1 MGAHLLEH
9 VTVADRRADERNT
22 QTAEIALEAE
32 IGHHG
37 CDHAWLGKA
46 AIGLPAFRDHRQQL
60 VAVDDV
66 PALVGDKHAICIAI
80 ERDADIGA
88 HLLHLLTK
96 RRGLRSSRIRD

>member
-1 MGAHLLEH
+1 MARLLATDIVAVGAHLLEH
-9 VTVADRRADERNT
+9 VTVADRRADERNA

-37 CDHAWLGKA
+37 RDHARLGET

-60 VAVDDV
+60 VAVDDA
-66 PALVGDKHAICIAI
+66 PALVHDQHAVGVTI

-88 HLLHLLTK
+88 HFA
-96 RRGLRSSRIRD
+96 